1 MQGLAFHR
9 ALESLWRGLD
19 AANKYIVE
27 TAPFTLAK
35 DSSQLPRVGA
45 ILHNCLEALRVAA
58 QLAAP
63 FMPETA
69 ERLREALG
77 LDAKRFA
84 DLDLPWG
91 TALTPGGRTGDPV
104 NLFPRIETADGA
116 KTAGRA
122 AGAKAKPDRRS

>member
-1 MQGLAFHR
+1 MSVLWGKLAADTLMVNYDG
-9 ALESLWRGLD
+9 ALEDLS
-19 AANKYIVE
+19 
-27 TAPFTLAK
+27 
-35 DSSQLPRVGA
+35 
-45 ILHNCLEALRVAA
+45 
-58 QLAAP
+58 
-63 FMPETA
+63 
-69 ERLREALG
+69 RLREALG